1 MLRLMWFRESLCLM
15 NISMY
20 FFVLAIWA
28 WNIYLF
34 RLAYISIFRPPVAL
48 EDEDTGTPVFSEPE

>member
-1 MLRLMWFRESLCLM
+1 
-15 NISMY
+15 MY
-20 FFVLAIWA
+20 FFVLVIWA

-34 RLAYISIFRPPVAL
+34 RLAYISIFRTPDVL

>member
-1 MLRLMWFRESLCLM
+1 
-15 NISMY
+15 MY

-34 RLAYISIFRPPVAL
+34 RLAYISIFRPPVPL
-48 EDEDTGTPVFSEPE
+48 EDESSSDEDPGTPIFSEPE

>member
-1 MLRLMWFRESLCLM
+1 
-15 NISMY
+15 MY

-34 RLAYISIFRPPVAL
+34 RLAYISIFRPPVPL